1 MLRHILYK
9 HQRESH
15 HRDEV
20 SNTHDDDAL
29 TSCIILCR
37 TADSGTPAFSMIL
50 YLLRCIGIVTSAAGA
65 ADVTIFEG
73 VSDDDDDDED
83 AAAPATA
90 EDGDDL
96 PSTSI

>member
-73 VSDDDDDDED
+73 GSDDDDD
-83 AAAPATA
+83 AAATATA